1 MAYIELKQVS
11 YKYEGRSRPA
21 VDDVT
26 IHLGRSEKV
35 ALTGL
40 NGSGKSTLARL
51 ILGLLKPQ
59 SGTVL
64 LDGLP
69 IGSYTLSETG
79 NRLGYILQNP
89 GQMLFNAT
97 VYNEIAFGLRWKGL
111 RKDKLHQ
118 LCKRELDRFG
128 LWGLK
133 DRMPLSLSEG
143 QKQLVAI
150 CAVMALQ
157 PVFLILD
164 EPAKSI
170 DTYRKKMLTE
180 LLNEINRKGTGIL
193 IISHDRLMVRDL
205 GAREIKIDKGGI
217 A

>member
-11 YKYEGRSRPA
+11 YKYEGRSKPA
-21 VDDVT
+21 VDDVN
-26 IHLGRSEKV
+26 IHLERSEKV

-64 LDGLP
+64 LDGLT
-69 IGSYTLSETG
+69 IGSYSLSETG
-79 NRLGYILQNP
+79 KRLGYILQNP
-89 GQMLFNAT
+89 SQMLFNAT
-97 VYNEIAFGLRWKGL
+97 VYNEIAFGLRWKGFH
-111 RKDKLHQ
+111 KEKLHQ
-118 LCKRELDRFG
+118 LCKAELDRFG

-170 DTYRKKMLTE
+170 DSYRKKMLTE
-180 LLNEINRKGTGIL
+180 LLNEINQEGTGIM
-193 IISHDRLMVRDL
+193 IISHDRLMVKDM
-205 GAREIKIDKGGI
+205 GAREIKMHKGGI